1 VAVCVFV
8 TFAWIYLF
16 IFITGDELG
25 SYSHDGVVHLYKR
38 NQGRW
43 AEAITHSKSSISLRF
58 AIKLIFNFCHFAGSR
73 PNETNYPEY
82 DSTNLRR
89 ELPDLSEDAL
99 RREAALILKQAEF
112 TKHRGGRANEPGH
125 GKVERKSQGKKVI
138 NNNPQFNSLPTRGK
152 KKTKVVSRSV
162 SDASAK
168 KNKKPSVFSLFG
180 RKSDQNLDKL
190 DNKSP
195 KKVTRSK
202 SDVGTGRSGR
212 RSSTENDDSS
222 QSVSKKKAPLS
233 PIIEASPRDDYFVG
247 RNSPPLFQTKNG
259 DKAPIA
265 AEPLVNPTKPISET
279 IKSAIADLS
288 RHSKSLEEMH
298 LHSSQQ
304 PTKAR
309 LTKGMT
315 VDGMVKR
322 LSMERFSPPPT
333 DQAFSYIR
341 PKDQII
347 YAQVVCNND
356 GNNKQTVHHEFDS
369 SFNRNHSSHFNQ
381 VSSFQT
387 RFLNPII
394 ETTRFSR

>member
-1 VAVCVFV
+1 VD
-8 TFAWIYLF
+8 LF
-16 IFITGDELG
+16 LLPVMSWVVIVMMLVY
-25 SYSHDGVVHLYKR
+25 SYIR
-38 NQGRW
+38 EIQGRW
-43 AEAITHSKSSISLRF
+43 ADDITHSESSLFASLTIYLSLF
-58 AIKLIFNFCHFAGSR
+58 SQFETDVEFSNHFAGPR
-73 PNETNYPEY
+73 PNDSTYQDY
-82 DSTNLRR
+82 DSSNLRR

-125 GKVERKSQGKKVI
+125 GKAERKSQGKRVI
-138 NNNPQFNSLPTRGK
+138 NNNPHFNSLPTRGK

-162 SDASAK
+162 SDASTK
-168 KNKKPSVFSLFG
+168 KHKKPSVFSLFS

-190 DNKSP
+190 DNNNKSP
-195 KKVTRSK
+195 KKVARSK
-202 SDVGTGRSGR
+202 SDVGSSRSGR
-212 RSSTENDDSS
+212 RSSTENEDSS
-222 QSVSKKKAPLS
+222 QSLLKKKAPLS

-247 RNSPPLFQTKNG
+247 RSSPPLFQTKFG
-259 DKAPIA
+259 DKAPNA
-265 AEPLVNPTKPISET
+265 AEPLVNPAKPISEAV
-279 IKSAIADLS
+279 KSAIADLS

-356 GNNKQTVHHEFDS
+356 GNNKQTVHQEFDS

-381 VSSFQT
+381 VSS
-387 RFLNPII
+387 I
-394 ETTRFSR
+394 